1 MPLSA
6 AGWSAFPIFPLLYM
20 GGEGGALQL
29 HPSRKTS
36 PRAKQK
42 DIRGLN
48 KDCTMFSASVW
59 VKMLPYALG
68 PSERVLSSDHRPQ
81 TLVLVAFVWKWSMLH
96 LLKQISVNDNFILVG
111 VPVASVYLGFISLIA
126 LLYRLNCKIL
136 IEPQPTF
143 AAVGC
148 KSCITK
154 VT

>member
-1 MPLSA
+1 MILNINTINISTLYKKGA
-6 AGWSAFPIFPLLYM
+6 SIVFLRVKEHNLL
-20 GGEGGALQL
+20 
-29 HPSRKTS
+29 
-36 PRAKQK
+36 KQ
-42 DIRGLN
+42 DR
-48 KDCTMFSASVW
+48 
-59 VKMLPYALG
+59 
-68 PSERVLSSDHRPQ
+68 
-81 TLVLVAFVWKWSMLH
+81 SMLH